1 MILSGSAFKICSG
14 GQEGLIL
21 PILLQILDRA
31 LPSTSQVP
39 NLALGNL
46 TERQHVSP
54 LLWGWWS
61 LPSLEWSP
69 SVHVWAVCTWCLHQT
84 LEKDRRILSTQPSP
98 LFCLSSLLLW
108 RAALSCVFS
117 EGIHWALSQL
127 LWDNGCLTKG
137 WVTLFPFPFSLVWGW
152 NGALHTLVFCHCY
165 APAHCTFSC
174 ISGIFVSSLLKLTT
188 LKAIIWFFLSFP
200 FPLVFF
206 LYSFKT
212 AGLQS

>member
-1 MILSGSAFKICSG
+1 MILSGSAFKVCSG

-31 LPSTSQVP
+31 LPSTSQVSS
-39 NLALGNL
+39 LALGNL

-84 LEKDRRILSTQPSP
+84 LERSKDSFHTA
-98 LFCLSSLLLW
+98 FSSLLL
-108 RAALSCVFS
+108 VFS
-117 EGIHWALSQL
+117 TSPLEGCSQL
-127 LWDNGCLTKG
+127 CFQWGNPLGSVTAPLRQWLSNKG
-137 WVTLFPFPFSLVWGW
+137 LVTLFPFPFSSVWGW

-165 APAHCTFSC
+165 APAHCTF
-174 ISGIFVSSLLKLTT
+174 
-188 LKAIIWFFLSFP
+188 
-200 FPLVFF
+200 LVFQGP
-206 LYSFKT
+206 LS
-212 AGLQS
+212 LPCWNSLP